1 MSLERE
7 ARRTRYLLACG
18 LAPAL
23 FVAVVLVEGA
33 IRPGY
38 DPLHHFGSELSLGS
52 SGWMQ
57 VTNFIGTGLLVLGFA
72 AGMRRALGSGRG
84 SVAAPI
90 LTAVFGVTLIVAG
103 IFPTDPKPGYPPGTT
118 GTTAATTV
126 AGMIHD
132 LNALPCFTALTAA
145 MLMFAVR
152 FAGEPGR
159 RGWMWSCLAIALAVV
174 VTFILSGVLFS
185 QAAEAGTLD
194 TSYHGLVQR
203 FTITLGF
210 GWLSV
215 IALLLLRD
223 QPGRAGST
231 ARTHR
236 HRSPREREGHS
247 QRAPCPVQEC
257 EQQFVWQAPRVP
269 YQDSAGREA
278 ARYVGGPLGRQ
289 RHGRPRRNARTDRLA
304 PAVWRRG

>member
-1 MSLERE
+1 LSLGRE
-7 ARRTRYLLACG
+7 ARRARYLLACG

-57 VTNFIGTGLLVLGFA
+57 VTNFIVTGLLVLGFA

-126 AGMIHD
+126 PGIIHD

-145 MLMFAVR
+145 VLVLAVR

-159 RGWMWSCLAIALAVV
+159 RGWVWCSLTIALAVA
-174 VTFILSGVLFS
+174 VTFVLSGVLFS
-185 QAAEAGTLD
+185 QAAAAGTLNA
-194 TSYHGLVQR
+194 SYHGLVQR
-203 FTITLGF
+203 FTIALGF

-257 EQQFVWQAPRVP
+257 EQQFVGQAPRVP
-269 YQDSAGREA
+269 VPG
-278 ARYVGGPLGRQ
+278 LGRTGSGSI
-289 RHGRPRRNARTDRLA
+289 RGRA
-304 PAVWRRG
+304 PGKAASWAAKTECSN

>member
-1 MSLERE
+1 MSLERA
-7 ARRTRYLLACG
+7 ARRTRSLLACG

-126 AGMIHD
+126 PGIIHD

-145 MLMFAVR
+145 VLVLAVR

-159 RGWMWSCLAIALAVV
+159 RGWVSCSLTIALAVA
-174 VTFILSGVLFS
+174 VTFVLSGVLFS
-185 QAAEAGTLD
+185 QAAAAGTLD

-223 QPGRAGST
+223 QPGRPTPQPEPT
-231 ARTHR
+231 ATGVPVNDRGT
-236 HRSPREREGHS
+236 PNERPARCRNANNSLFGKRLES
-247 QRAPCPVQEC
+247 
-257 EQQFVWQAPRVP
+257 P

-278 ARYVGGPLGRQ
+278 ARYVGGPLGRR